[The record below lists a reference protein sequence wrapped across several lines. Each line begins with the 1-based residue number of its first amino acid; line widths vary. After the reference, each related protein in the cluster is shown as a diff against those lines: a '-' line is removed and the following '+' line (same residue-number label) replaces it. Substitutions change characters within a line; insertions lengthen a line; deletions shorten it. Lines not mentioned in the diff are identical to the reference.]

1 MLRVTVA
8 FRLIENPSDS
18 PSLIEEVGVYEYVV
32 VQLGEFHI
40 YSRNRD
46 YDRNKFHENLDSKI
60 SARLA
65 PAKSYV
71 FEIARRERTKRATYA
86 KLERNSSSQ
95 LFPINL
101 SWNKE

>member
-65 PAKSYV
+65 LAKSYV
-71 FEIARRERTKRATYA
+71 FEIGEK
-86 KLERNSSSQ
+86 ERNEQ
-95 LFPINL
+95 PTL
-101 SWNKE
+101 S

>member
-1 MLRVTVA
+1 MLEFARVEDLSRKFSRRCVAGYVIVA

-46 YDRNKFHENLDSKI
+46 YDRNKFHENLDSK
-60 SARLA
+60 SPPDSL
-65 PAKSYV
+65 
-71 FEIARRERTKRATYA
+71 RRNA
-86 KLERNSSSQ
+86 
-95 LFPINL
+95 
-101 SWNKE
+101 